1 MFIKHCPGKLTD
13 ELLEKSVALPLEDLG
28 EDDGCE
34 AATELDQ
41 PQQHQHHSL
50 RRRQVHP
57 GPGDGRCQ
65 QNFTVIFTIFSY

>member
-1 MFIKHCPGKLTD
+1 MFIKHCSGKLTD

-34 AATELDQ
+34 AAAELDQ
-41 PQQHQHHSL
+41 PQQHQHHRL

-57 GPGDGRCQ
+57 GPG
-65 QNFTVIFTIFSY
+65 NFHGNFHIFTIFSLV